1 MRLISYQYQAKHWA
15 SQHNTKVIR
24 WFRIR
29 KRLDNFWK
37 GKPKKLELEN
47 AVLKAM
53 EEDCFY
59 ELFVA
64 GAAGYSSE
72 NINTNQ
78 NGVKIKYHS
87 LSFGTSEEDE
97 VFNEE

>member
-1 MRLISYQYQAKHWA
+1 VRLISYQAKRWV

-24 WFRIR
+24 WFR
-29 KRLDNFWK
+29 KCLDNFWK
-37 GKPKKLELEN
+37 GKPKKLEN

-59 ELFVA
+59 ELFVP

-97 VFNEE
+97 VFNEDEL